1 MSIHALPPHPVVLPV
16 VAVDLGVLIRSR
28 RNASRPRMTQAQLGA
43 MIGYSAAWGP
53 GRRPPRRTPA
63 QARADGAMRLSTAAL
78 DAMVAEAIVD
88 AYDEHEQLAA
98 FQAVIEARLALP
110 FATVVLGIPVTVTAI
125 QDRPGSGIAARCRCS
140 S

>member
-1 MSIHALPPHPVVLPV
+1 
-16 VAVDLGVLIRSR
+16 
-28 RNASRPRMTQAQLGA
+28 
-43 MIGYSAAWGP
+43 
-53 GRRPPRRTPA
+53 
-63 QARADGAMRLSTAAL
+63 MRLSTAAL
-78 DAMVAEAIVD
+78 DAMVAETIVD

-110 FATVVLGIPVTVTAI
+110 FATVLLGIPVTVTAI